1 MGYLFCFKVTDQIK
15 YSINNSLITLD
26 VRQWIVLILKSN
38 VPLECT
44 KCFRF
49 TYRYTS
55 ATGKDGHFVWLAFD
69 ADQRFFDFVLNS
81 SRLFIIYRV
90 KYVLYG
96 DSPLI
101 KNKEY
106 WFWNQI
112 SLWNVSSASRSL
124 TVVTGRHG
132 RF

>member
-26 VRQWIVLILKSN
+26 IRQWVVLILKSN
-38 VPLECT
+38 VPLDCI
-44 KCFRF
+44 KCIMF

-55 ATGKDGHFVWLAFD
+55 AIGKDGHFVWLAFD
-69 ADQRFFDFVLNS
+69 TDQRFFDFVLNS

-90 KYVLYG
+90 KHVLYG
-96 DSPLI
+96 YSPLI

-112 SLWNVSSASRSL
+112 SLWNVSSAWRSL
-124 TVVTGRHG
+124 TVVTGGHG